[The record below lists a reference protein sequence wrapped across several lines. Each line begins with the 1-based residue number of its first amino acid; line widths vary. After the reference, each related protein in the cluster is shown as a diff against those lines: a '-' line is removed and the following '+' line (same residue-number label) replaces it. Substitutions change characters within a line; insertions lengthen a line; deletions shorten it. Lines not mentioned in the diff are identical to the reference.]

1 MLDPLSALS
10 LAANI
15 AQFTDFGIRLVK
27 EIKRLNSHDTG
38 YSSNLHYQNIASD
51 LADNIS
57 RVQRAMLVPASTPP
71 RSKAEI
77 AKLKRLAQ
85 DCTNAATEL
94 SNVLKKLE
102 RTENA
107 GKFANFRLALN
118 NVWSQGH
125 IEEMTKKLFKVKEEA
140 EFEVLLVVRFVQP
153 MFDKTWYF

>member
-1 MLDPLSALS
+1 MLDPLSVLS

-15 AQFTDFGIRLVK
+15 AQFTDFGIRLAK
-27 EIKRLNSHDTG
+27 EMKRLNSRDTG

-57 RVQRAMLVPASTPP
+57 RVQHAMLVPAGSPP
-71 RSKAEI
+71 KSKAEI

-94 SNVLKKLE
+94 SNILKKLE

-107 GKFANFRLALN
+107 SKFDNFRLALN
-118 NVWSQGH
+118 NVWSERR
-125 IEEMTKKLFKVKEEA
+125 IEEMMKKLSQVREEA
-140 EFEVLLVVRFVQP
+140 EFEVLLVVRCVQSK
-153 MFDKTWYF
+153 FDKAWFF